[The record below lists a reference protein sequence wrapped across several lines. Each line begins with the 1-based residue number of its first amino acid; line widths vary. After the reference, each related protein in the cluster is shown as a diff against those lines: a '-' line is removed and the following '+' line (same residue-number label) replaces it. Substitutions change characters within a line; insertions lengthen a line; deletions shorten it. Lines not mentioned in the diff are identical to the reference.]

1 MVLIK
6 LLLII
11 NDENENDENDENLF
25 RPFIKENIK

>member
-11 NDENENDENDENLF
+11 NGENENDENDENLF